1 MINSIFRSVL
11 FFILAAGIM
20 AVMSE
25 RGYSQPSQC
34 QIVITKATEPFS
46 TDEEFEFVS
55 EVNGVE
61 TQFTVVSDSQETA
74 AFIDEGENITVT
86 ELPREG
92 WVLEEA
98 TCFFLDGAS
107 AVEIE
112 NGVRVL
118 CTEGGE
124 FNGANCIFRNRL
136 IPDVPTLSEWGMISA
151 AAGLGLI
158 GVFFAVRRKRMQD
171 A

>member
-11 FFILAAGIM
+11 FIVLVTGIM
-20 AVMSE
+20 ALAAE

-34 QIVITKATEPFS
+34 RIVITKATEPFS

-55 EVNGVE
+55 EVNGIE

-74 AFIDEGENITVT
+74 AFIDEGESVTVT

-118 CTEGGE
+118 CTQGGE

-136 IPDVPTLSEWGMISA
+136 IPEIPTLSEWGMISA
-151 AAGLGLI
+151 AAGLALI
-158 GVFFAVRRKRMQD
+158 GVFFAVRRRKSQ
-171 A
+171 AV